1 MKHLP
6 IVFSSLA
13 LLGVLIL
20 GGMKLS
26 EKKPR
31 KKTVQKASES
41 TTAELLASG
50 AKVGFVDID
59 TLEANYDYFKK
70 KKSEFETR
78 QKNIDT
84 ELEKLAK
91 SIQTEY
97 EGLQRRAQAGTLSES
112 EGEAAQQRLMQRQQD
127 LESKRQN
134 MGSSFLKDQ
143 EAFNKEIYDLLHAYI
158 EKYNEEAGYDFIL
171 SYSKDGSILYANY
184 DLDITRDIIQG
195 MNDEKISSKTE
206 KK

>member
-171 SYSKDGSILYANY
+171 SYSKDGSILYANS